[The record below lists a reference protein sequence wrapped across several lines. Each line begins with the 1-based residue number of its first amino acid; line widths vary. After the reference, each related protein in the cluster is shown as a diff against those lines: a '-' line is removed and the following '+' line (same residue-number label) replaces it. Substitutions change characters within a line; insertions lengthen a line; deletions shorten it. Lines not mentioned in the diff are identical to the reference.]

1 MNASGAMERP
11 KIEIRGVAKRF
22 HAGGVVEAISHTN
35 ISIREGEFVCL
46 VGPSGCGKSTL
57 LRMLA
62 GLQLPSEG
70 SITINA
76 SSDRAVPTATVFQ
89 GYNIFPWKT
98 IEANV
103 RFGLEL
109 ARVPH
114 RDIGARTV
122 TWLAKMG
129 LSEFARAYP
138 PALSGGMLQRVAL
151 ARALAVEPEILLLDE
166 PFAALDPQTRRL
178 MQEELLALWQESR
191 RSVVLVTHSL
201 QEAILLG
208 DRIIVM
214 SARPGRVIAEFE
226 VPFARPRKPSISAD
240 PGFAALDEK
249 IWALLHDE
257 VQKSFRG
264 AGGQ

>member
-1 MNASGAMERP
+1 META

-22 HAGGVVEAISHTN
+22 HAARVVEAISNIN
-35 ISIREGEFVCL
+35 ISIKEGEFVCL
-46 VGPSGCGKSTL
+46 VGPSGCGKSTM

-62 GLQLPSEG
+62 GLYAPSEG
-70 SITINA
+70 SITIHASNA
-76 SSDRAVPTATVFQ
+76 RVVPTATVFQ

-98 IEANV
+98 IEANI

-109 ARVPH
+109 AKVPQNEIAARVQ
-114 RDIGARTV
+114 

-129 LSEFARAYP
+129 LSEFAHAYP
-138 PALSGGMLQRVAL
+138 PALSGGMLQRVAI

-178 MQEELLALWQESR
+178 MQEELLALWQENR
-191 RSVVLVTHSL
+191 RTVVMVTHSL

-214 SARPGRVIAEFE
+214 SARPGRIIAEFT
-226 VPFARPRKPSISAD
+226 VPFERPRKPTIGAD
-240 PGFAALDEK
+240 PAFAALDEK

-257 VQKSFRG
+257 VQRSFRG
-264 AGGQ
+264 EVEK